1 MDFTAGV
8 VHSSTAGS
16 FSLLVMVMI
25 TTQLVMKVFSFLPT
39 IVATNYKLVFDG
51 GGEELFPNTA

>member
-1 MDFTAGV
+1 
-8 VHSSTAGS
+8 
-16 FSLLVMVMI
+16 VMVMI